1 MEARVRLTSIPK
13 GTAVFP
19 DRTTAPPST
28 DAIAATT
35 TFGPSSRV
43 RFAAAPAASVSAM
56 RLGSGA
62 SARAND
68 PCARGDGTE
77 APDELGS
84 AHALHAE
91 VDHDD
96 VGTGPGGGFH
106 RPEGVGRDLDLE
118 VGGLPEHVVLE
129 ARDLVG
135 RVAQSTC
142 VGICSGYRRP
152 RGVD

>member
-1 MEARVRLTSIPK
+1 MDARVRLTSIPK

-43 RFAAAPAASVSAM
+43 RYAAAPAASVSAM
-56 RLGSGA
+56 RLGSQ
-62 SARAND
+62 RERPRD
-68 PCARGDGTE
+68 HPCARGDGAE

-96 VGTGPGGGFH
+96 VGAGPGGGFH
-106 RPEGVGRDLDLE
+106 RAEGVGRDLDLE

-129 ARDLVG
+129 ASDLVG
-135 RVAQSTC
+135 RVAQEH
-142 VGICSGYRRP
+142 VRGHLLGISAP
-152 RGVD
+152 QRG